1 MEATF
6 GLGSYSVAEAA
17 RLTGLPVRA
26 IRRWLFGY
34 RYDHHGPS
42 VAQPPL
48 WSPQYGLDQD
58 EPVLGF
64 RDLIEARLVGELR
77 RLGIGLPSI
86 RKALRVA
93 AEIAGDDHPFSSNAF
108 RTDGK
113 RLFLERVRAHGGRDL
128 IDLGSLQHNFASIV
142 ERSFL
147 ALEFDRDKAIRW
159 FPLAAKK
166 SIVLDPAR
174 AFGQPIV
181 AEAGVATKILAQA
194 VASEGSV
201 AKVARLF
208 NLPESVVGDAVDFER
223 GRPTRLAA

>member
-1 MEATF
+1 MEAAF

-17 RLTGLPVRA
+17 RLTGLPGKA

-34 RYDHHGPS
+34 RYDHHGPE

-48 WSPQYGLDQD
+48 WPPQYGLDQD

-64 RDLIEARLVGELR
+64 RDLIEARMVGHLR

-93 AEIAGDDHPFSSNAF
+93 AEIAADDHPFSSNAF

-113 RLFLERVRAHGGRDL
+113 RLFLERVRAGGGRDV
-128 IDLGSLQHNFASIV
+128 IDLGNRQHNFASIV

-147 ALEFDRDKAIRW
+147 ALEFDREKAVRW
-159 FPLAAKK
+159 FPLAGKK
-166 SIVLDPAR
+166 SIVLDPDR
-174 AFGQPIV
+174 AFGQPIA

-194 VASEGSV
+194 VASEGSI
-201 AKVARLF
+201 AEVARLF
-208 NLPESVVGDAVDFER
+208 DLPEAVVSDAVDFEQGQASR
-223 GRPTRLAA
+223 MAA